1 MNSPTAYTYSF
12 GIGANG
18 LKMLLI
24 SLLAICFSLGLS
36 LLWVIWLVWRQARQT
51 STCPRAEGAILVLG
65 MKLVDCQPGADF
77 RLRLDR
83 ARALLAQGHQGAV
96 YVLGGETSLGCGS
109 EAASGQA
116 YLLAHGVEPGRIR
129 LEAHSRHTLENLR
142 FVREMLQGQ
151 HAVIISNRFH
161 LARSAAL
168 ARGLGM
174 SFETCA
180 AEDQWPAGQWPRL
193 LREAF
198 FLHWYYSGAI
208 WARLVRDQGS
218 LTRIS

>member
-1 MNSPTAYTYSF
+1 MNPPTAYTYSF

-24 SLLAICFSLGLS
+24 SLLAIGLSLGLS
-36 LLWVIWLVWRQARQT
+36 LLWVLLQVWRQARYTPTRPQ
-51 STCPRAEGAILVLG
+51 RDGAILVLG
-65 MKLVDCQPGADF
+65 MKLVDCQPGKDF

-83 ARALLAQGHQGAV
+83 ARALLAAGHPGPV
-96 YVLGGETSLGCGS
+96 YVLGGETSPGCGS
-109 EAASGQA
+109 EAACGQA
-116 YLLAHGVEPGRIR
+116 YLLAHGVDPACIQ
-129 LEAHSRHTLENLR
+129 LEAQSRHTLENLR

-151 HAVIISNRFH
+151 HALIISNRFH

-180 AEDQWPAGQWPRL
+180 AEDEWPPGQWPRL

-198 FLHWYYSGAI
+198 FLHWYYSGAL
-208 WARLVRDQGS
+208 WARLVRDRGS
-218 LTRIS
+218 LARIH